1 MLLSRRS
8 VCFTVSKSG
17 YDTPSGFGRKAI
29 IADYYKNVKL
39 SFSCN
44 GHAVPVGLPE
54 TDPDFAP
61 KRRIHCSLCI
71 KMKTETVKQRQRF
84 ASLCCNHYYK
94 TVTANFRN
102 RRQSDSQYPDKTVL
116 RRPEHTPPRTAS
128 FAASP
133 DLIDRTIKGLTGA
146 SLYDI
151 LTIYADYDCYR
162 RKADRKHGGFCQ
174 TDRIGRLHQC
184 YLLH

>member
-61 KRRIHCSLCI
+61 KRRVHCSLCI
-71 KMKTETVKQRQRF
+71 KTETETVKQRQRF
-84 ASLCCNHYYK
+84 AGILCNQYYK
-94 TVTANFRN
+94 MVTANFGN
-102 RRQSDSQYPDKTVL
+102 RIQSDSQYPDKTVSK
-116 RRPEHTPPRTAS
+116 RS
-128 FAASP
+128 
-133 DLIDRTIKGLTGA
+133 
-146 SLYDI
+146 
-151 LTIYADYDCYR
+151 
-162 RKADRKHGGFCQ
+162 GG
-174 TDRIGRLHQC
+174 
-184 YLLH
+184 

>member
-39 SFSCN
+39 SFPCN

-54 TDPDFAP
+54 TDRDFAP
-61 KRRIHCSLCI
+61 NRRIHCSLCI

-84 ASLCCNHYYK
+84 AWLCCNHYYK
-94 TVTANFRN
+94 TVTAIFVN
-102 RRQSDSQYPDKTVL
+102 RRQSDSQYPDKTVVKL
-116 RRPEHTPPRTAS
+116 SEHPNSAPKLICSAKGCRRETAVG
-128 FAASP
+128 P
-133 DLIDRTIKGLTGA
+133 
-146 SLYDI
+146 
-151 LTIYADYDCYR
+151 
-162 RKADRKHGGFCQ
+162 ADRRETAVGSADLDETEG
-174 TDRIGRLHQC
+174 L
-184 YLLH
+184 